1 MVGMMRRAKTCANC
15 WMRARTYSCA
25 RVRVRVRCVGVWGRE
40 QTPGTQSGGQG
51 VGSRRGGGGSAAKG
65 GGQQQQGG
73 RASERGATP
82 APPARALREV
92 RPPPAAPPAPCPPPA
107 RLWLGRAAHQRAPPT
122 HLERPDWRGAQ
133 LGRHPHAVGGVNLL
147 HARPSVARA
156 SAPRRRQAGRSGH
169 APPSRPPD
177 SAPAHVRVQG
187 GCTGLRGCSQGRV
200 GRGAQ
205 RKRRGGRARPRF
217 LSAAGPLP
225 ASWAGGRQGGLAGSG
240 ALPRCVRAR
249 EGWVGGA
256 HPLGGWAG

>member
-1 MVGMMRRAKTCANC
+1 MLMTLIALPTLTPPALWPSPLLHAHPPPHNTPRCTPRHTSSVSTHRTRVCA
-15 WMRARTYSCA
+15 
-25 RVRVRVRCVGVWGRE
+25 
-40 QTPGTQSGGQG
+40 
-51 VGSRRGGGGSAAKG
+51 GGGGAPALLLLPLRIG
-65 GGQQQQGG
+65 AQVVRRAQGPTH
-73 RASERGATP
+73 ASTSTRGYI
-82 APPARALREV
+82 E
-92 RPPPAAPPAPCPPPA
+92 RPPHPTFLAGCPTRGLASGRWERRSPTTA
-107 RLWLGRAAHQRAPPT
+107 VVFGVCWLWAMPT
-122 HLERPDWRGAQ
+122 P
-133 LGRHPHAVGGVNLL
+133 HP
-147 HARPSVARA
+147 
-156 SAPRRRQAGRSGH
+156 
-169 APPSRPPD
+169 PPSRPPD